1 MPMALALNVSPLT
14 AVASFA
20 AVSGLFILPTYP
32 TLVAAVQMDD
42 TGTTR
47 IGKFVFNH
55 PFFIG
60 HRRRRSGCL
69 LRLPAGQLYAV
80 SVSPAGRITPRIL
93 PPFD

>member
-55 PFFIG
+55 PFFIPVLWVLP
-60 HRRRRSGCL
+60 RRL
-69 LRLPAGQLYAV
+69 LRLRAG
-80 SVSPAGRITPRIL
+80 
-93 PPFD
+93 

>member
-55 PFFIG
+55 PFFIRVLWVLP
-60 HRRRRSGCL
+60 RRL
-69 LRLPAGQLYAV
+69 LRLRAG
-80 SVSPAGRITPRIL
+80 
-93 PPFD
+93 

>member
-55 PFFIG
+55 PFFIPG
-60 HRRRRSGCL
+60 TLGVARRL
-69 LRLPAGQLYAV
+69 LRLRAG
-80 SVSPAGRITPRIL
+80 
-93 PPFD
+93 